1 MMNMNTEA
9 LKIEKDIKINEKD
22 VLIIVDI
29 QNDFMPRGALPVE
42 EGDLIVDD
50 INKVAEIFKKQNGK
64 VVLTQDWHPKNHKSF
79 ASQHPNK
86 NPGDEYQSEGIGPI
100 LWPDHCVQG
109 SKGADFHKDLKKH
122 LADAIIQKGMN
133 PEIDSYSGFL
143 ENDKK
148 SETVLADTIR
158 SLGAERIFVCG
169 LALDYCGYYTAM
181 DGVDLGFEVY
191 FLIDLTKGIDL
202 PPGNISN
209 ALETMTNKGVKFA
222 QKESFV

>member
-109 SKGADFHKDLKKH
+109 SKGADFHKDLKKTFGGCNYP
-122 LADAIIQKGMN
+122 KRN
-133 PEIDSYSGFL
+133 EP
-143 ENDKK
+143 
-148 SETVLADTIR
+148 
-158 SLGAERIFVCG
+158 
-169 LALDYCGYYTAM
+169 
-181 DGVDLGFEVY
+181 
-191 FLIDLTKGIDL
+191 
-202 PPGNISN
+202 
-209 ALETMTNKGVKFA
+209 
-222 QKESFV
+222 